1 MKKTASER
9 AGESL
14 RVLVVDDNPHVLAAL
29 TDLFEDER
37 GVRVVGATLHVDDAI
52 TIAIL
57 QRPDVVLVDVH
68 MPGGGGQRVVAA
80 IREVF
85 PDVRIVALSAA
96 FDQDDIS
103 TMLATGADMCFSK
116 SADFDSLLRSITP

>member
-9 AGESL
+9 DGKSL

-37 GVRVVGATLHVDDAI
+37 GVHVVGATLHVDDAI

-68 MPGGGGQRVVAA
+68 MPGGGGQHVVAA
-80 IREVF
+80 TRNLL
-85 PDVRIVALSAA
+85 PDTRIFAMAALL
-96 FDQDDIS
+96 DRDDIS
-103 TMLATGADMCFSK
+103 TMLSAGADMCFSK
-116 SADFDSLLRSITP
+116 TADVTTLMRSLTP

>member
-9 AGESL
+9 DGKSL

-37 GVRVVGATLHVDDAI
+37 GVHVVGATLHVDDAI

-103 TMLATGADMCFSK
+103 SMLATGADMCFSK
-116 SADFDSLLRSITP
+116 S

>member
-9 AGESL
+9 DGESL

-29 TDLFEDER
+29 TDLMEDEH
-37 GVRVVGATLHVDDAI
+37 GLRVVGAALHVDDAI
-52 TIAIL
+52 TLAIL

-80 IREVF
+80 VRELF
-85 PDVRIVALSAA
+85 PDIRIVALSA
-96 FDQDDIS
+96 FLDQDDIS
-103 TMLATGADMCFSK
+103 AMLAEGADMCFSK
-116 SADFDSLLRSITP
+116 TADFTSLIRSLTP